1 MADSNE
7 PNPAAAGQA
16 GPQSPQ
22 GQQGQQVRVQLDER
36 EMSTSYANAFRTN
49 ATSEEVIVDFGLNL
63 IVPANQQ
70 GGQGGTGAQGG
81 SGGQGRNQLML
92 KFNDRIILN
101 YKTAKRLAI
110 TLGQL
115 VRAHEERF
123 GEIQLEQGSNE

>member
-1 MADSNE
+1 MAESNE
-7 PNPAAAGQA
+7 SNPAAAPGQA
-16 GPQSPQ
+16 AP
-22 GQQGQQVRVQLDER
+22 QGQQVRVQLDER

-49 ATSEEVIVDFGLNL
+49 ATSEEVVVDFGLNL

-70 GGQGGTGAQGG
+70 GGQGGAGAQGG
-81 SGGQGRNQLML
+81 QGRSQLML

>member
-16 GPQSPQ
+16 GPQSP
-22 GQQGQQVRVQLDER
+22 QGQQVRVQLDER

-49 ATSEEVIVDFGLNL
+49 ATSEEVVVDFGLNL

-70 GGQGGTGAQGG
+70 GGQGGADAQVG
-81 SGGQGRNQLML
+81 SGEPGRNQLML

-101 YKTAKRLAI
+101 YKTTKRLAI

>member
-1 MADSNE
+1 MAKSNE
-7 PNPAAAGQA
+7 PNPAAAPGQA
-16 GPQSPQ
+16 GPQ

-49 ATSEEVIVDFGLNL
+49 ATSEEVIVDFGLNF

-70 GGQGGTGAQGG
+70 SGQGGQGAQGG
-81 SGGQGRNQLML
+81 AGRNQLML

-115 VRAHEERF
+115 VRSHEERF